1 MNLLAFLAFFLGVIS
16 ILITL
21 QYVKTCDA
29 SKILA
34 KAYRATERMSDG
46 DRLLAE
52 LQDKAGIEDSSVFFE
67 RMRRPE
73 FQAKWIDLVTQN
85 MD

>member
-29 SKILA
+29 SKLLA
-34 KAYRATERMSDG
+34 KAYQTTERMSDG
-46 DRLLAE
+46 DKLLAE
-52 LQDKAGIEDSSVFFE
+52 LQDKAGIEDSTVFFE
-67 RMRRPE
+67 RMRRPDT
-73 FQAKWIDLVTQN
+73 QTKWIELVKG
-85 MD
+85 